1 MISGKVIV
9 AWVGIDERKVGKV
22 LATCSRRARAVVLLL
37 GGELLPLVV
46 DAGRVVEISVE
57 ASVFG
62 IVGESMWAR
71 EEVGGHVVNI

>member
-1 MISGKVIV
+1 M
-9 AWVGIDERKVGKV
+9 
-22 LATCSRRARAVVLLL
+22 

-46 DAGRVVEISVE
+46 DVRRVVEISVE
-57 ASVFG
+57 AGVFG

>member
-1 MISGKVIV
+1 M
-9 AWVGIDERKVGKV
+9 
-22 LATCSRRARAVVLLL
+22 

-57 ASVFG
+57 AGVFG

-71 EEVGGHVVNI
+71 EEVGGHVVNV